1 MGLRASLG
9 EWWEAGRKENRE
21 GREGRRRWDGTR
33 GYQREG
39 SDGQKRGGRRRGRG
53 RKQTGGDED
62 ESERRTRE
70 RGRQGERKSKGWK
83 GRRGR
88 DDVGAEKGGKVIKKE
103 KMKRKM
109 AHTDRGRSV
118 YGLPASCAQRA
129 EAACV
134 ERWHTTS
141 QVLTHVVNTYERHE
155 RVTAGSAF
163 VCKRERGG
171 KTALVSLQLL
181 IQNEPQRGGFIQSVL
196 KHTGLLNITVSAK
209 ELVAKKKNKQK
220 RIFQIS
226 PACTWAAGSIEAAG
240 LWSSQ
245 RFLSGRCGEHTAL
258 PRVTHLHTNTL
269 YRTHQRNKY
278 KHDAAE
284 HAWNTLV

>member
-21 GREGRRRWDGTR
+21 GREGRWRWDGTR

-39 SDGQKRGGRRRGRG
+39 SDGQKRGGRRRRRG
-53 RKQTGGDED
+53 GKQTGGDED
-62 ESERRTRE
+62 ESERRARE
-70 RGRQGERKSKGWK
+70 RERQSKGWK
-83 GRRGR
+83 RRRGR

-103 KMKRKM
+103 KVKRKM
-109 AHTDRGRSV
+109 AHTQTGGRSV

-141 QVLTHVVNTYERHE
+141 QVLTHVVNTYEHHE

-181 IQNEPQRGGFIQSVL
+181 IQNEPQRGGFIQSML
-196 KHTGLLNITVSAK
+196 KHTVYWTSLYWQKSLWP
-209 ELVAKKKNKQK
+209 KKKKTSK
-220 RIFQIS
+220 RESFKY
-226 PACTWAAGSIEAAG
+226 
-240 LWSSQ
+240 L
-245 RFLSGRCGEHTAL
+245 L
-258 PRVTHLHTNTL
+258 PVHELLDR
-269 YRTHQRNKY
+269 
-278 KHDAAE
+278 
-284 HAWNTLV
+284 